1 MASYFAE
8 IIWIK
13 MFEINWSEEH
23 SNMLLR
29 IKQYGDH
36 MKKFVKFK
44 GPLIQLEQEMYD
56 TIGWLCS
63 CVCGDKYHTQYFVMG
78 TARKVSFV
86 QNTKKTYF

>member
-44 GPLIQLEQEMYD
+44 GPLI
-56 TIGWLCS
+56 
-63 CVCGDKYHTQYFVMG
+63 
-78 TARKVSFV
+78 
-86 QNTKKTYF
+86 